1 MSRVFQECLMKFC
14 FAILFFTDLIAA
26 TRAEEGLVLWGVRVL
41 LITPPFIF
49 FMFLPRWQE
58 RLLLIKYSQYW
69 MKFHWVGEIMN
80 LAWYNI
86 SKSKLKL
93 LVTVNVT
100 FWRKFIDAP
109 KSTNKE
115 VLYLEMGCIPFKED
129 HYGMKVKI
137 SLLYKKQKIWMISSM
152 IFLVLEGYLEGI
164 CICKEFCQAQFQLQ
178 FQSNLIELR
187 YSYYQCQATH
197 PTHPRYFQFTRE
209 AEIWYAS

>member
-1 MSRVFQECLMKFC
+1 MGGWVGGNQVENNATSWSNLQDCKISSRVEIPKL
-14 FAILFFTDLIAA
+14 D
-26 TRAEEGLVLWGVRVL
+26 RV
-41 LITPPFIF
+41 
-49 FMFLPRWQE
+49 WQ
-58 RLLLIKYSQYW
+58 
-69 MKFHWVGEIMN
+69 
-80 LAWYNI
+80 
-86 SKSKLKL
+86 L